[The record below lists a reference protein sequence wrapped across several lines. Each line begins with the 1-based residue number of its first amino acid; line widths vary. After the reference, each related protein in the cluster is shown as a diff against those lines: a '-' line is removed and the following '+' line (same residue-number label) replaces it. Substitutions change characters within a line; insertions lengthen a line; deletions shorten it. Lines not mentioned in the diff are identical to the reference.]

1 MVRKQG
7 RRRLQAVVL
16 TLAGAAASGHSL
28 ADRWHPKPGVS
39 WQIQYGGRLN
49 AALNVQVYNID
60 LFDSSASTLAKLHA
74 GGKWVICYFS
84 AGSAEDWR
92 PDAKRFPSRVQGR
105 NLKGWAGEKWLDIR
119 RLDILM
125 PIMADRIALAA
136 QKGCDAVDPD
146 NVDGY
151 ANRTGFPLAYDDQL
165 RYNRALANA
174 AHAADLAVS
183 LKNDLEQVKDLLP
196 YVDFAVN
203 EECFDY
209 GECSLLKPFVAAGKP
224 VFGIEYK
231 MPTSQFCP
239 RANRM
244 NFDFL
249 RKRRDLNA
257 WRAAC
262 R

>member
-1 MVRKQG
+1 
-7 RRRLQAVVL
+7 VVHKRGCRHL
-16 TLAGAAASGHSL
+16 RTVALALVGAAVSGHSL
-28 ADRWHPKPGVS
+28 ADWWRPVPGMS
-39 WQIQYGGRLN
+39 WQIQYSGKPN

-60 LFDSSASTLAKLHA
+60 LFDTPASTIAQLHA
-74 GGKWVICYFS
+74 DGKKAVCYFS
-84 AGSAEDWR
+84 AGSVERWR
-92 PDAKRFPSRVQGR
+92 ADARRFPRSTKGR

-151 ANRTGFPLAYDDQL
+151 TNRTGFPLTYDDQL
-165 RYNRALANA
+165 RYNRALADA
-174 AHAADLAVS
+174 AHAANLAVS
-183 LKNDLEQVKDLLP
+183 LKNDLDQVQDLLP

-203 EECFDY
+203 EECFDS
-209 GECSLLKPFVAAGKP
+209 GECDLLQPFVAAGKP
-224 VFGIEYK
+224 VFGVEYK
-231 MPTSQFCP
+231 MRTTRFCP
-239 RANRM
+239 QANRM

-249 RKRRDLNA
+249 RKRLNLNA
-257 WRAAC
+257 WRVAC